1 MKLTNIIKNLNEK
14 YYTYYLFDGIINK
27 KDFDPNNIKTDK
39 KSYKMFLFFILD
51 I

>member
-1 MKLTNIIKNLNEK
+1 MKLTNIIKYLNEK

-27 KDFDPNNIKTDK
+27 KDFDLNNIKTDK
-39 KSYKMFLFFILD
+39 KSYKMFLLFILD